1 MTMTTRLAVAQ
12 SSSTFHRLADSPRR
26 RRLLQAGFGLLA
38 GAALPARAASGD
50 TLSVAVIGGIV
61 LCGVW
66 ERLAPRLEQGSGLA
80 IRTVASAPKEGVVP
94 PFRKGEA
101 DVLLIHGSDESLA
114 LAYQGVSGPLR
125 VWGANEH
132 VIVGPSEDPAGIK
145 GLSDGAAA
153 LARIAATKASMI
165 GFRDPGSHGVLQNLI
180 RRSGVPVS
188 SEWLLVDTLPDS
200 HQVLELASRR
210 RAYVIVGHIPVV
222 FEKLR
227 GDGLQV
233 LVHGDPRMRRPYVV
247 LEPGPR
253 HPAPDEKRIAARRF
267 AEYLVSTAGQA
278 DLVEA
283 DRAAGGPWIFP
294 LAAT

>member
-1 MTMTTRLAVAQ
+1 MSMTTRPAVAQ
-12 SSSTFHRLADSPRR
+12 SFPTFSESAKRHQR

-38 GAALPARAASGD
+38 SAALPARAASGD

-66 ERLAPRLEQGSGLA
+66 ERLAPKLEQGTGLS
-80 IRTVASAPKEGVVP
+80 IRTVANAPKEGVVP
-94 PFRKGEA
+94 PFRTGEA

-114 LAYQGVSGPLR
+114 LAYQSVSGPLR

-132 VIVGPSEDPAGIK
+132 VIVGPSEDPVGIR
-145 GLSDGAAA
+145 GVSDGATA
-153 LARIAATKASMI
+153 LTRIAAARAPMI

-180 RRSGVPVS
+180 RRSGVQAS
-188 SEWLLVDTLPDS
+188 SDWLLVDTLPDS
-200 HQVLELASRR
+200 HQVLELASQR

-227 GDGLQV
+227 GDGLDV
-233 LVHGDPRMRRPYVV
+233 LVRGDPRMRRPYVV
-247 LEPGPR
+247 LEPGSR
-253 HPAPDEKRIAARRF
+253 HPATDEKRAAARRF

-278 DLVEA
+278 DLMEA

>member
-1 MTMTTRLAVAQ
+1 MKALEEMMTMRIPTNTLEPSTQ
-12 SSSTFHRLADSPRR
+12 SGR
-26 RRLLQAGFGLLA
+26 RRLLQAGLA
-38 GAALPARAASGD
+38 FSAGSVLPVRAASD
-50 TLSVAVIGGIV
+50 DALRVAVIGGIV

-66 ERLAPRLEQGSGLA
+66 ERLAPRLERGVGLS

-114 LAYQGVSGPLR
+114 LAYQGISGPLR

-132 VIVGPSEDPAGIK
+132 VIVGPAEDPAGVR
-145 GLSDGAAA
+145 GLTDGAAA
-153 LARIAATKASMI
+153 LKRIAAARASMI

-180 RRSGVPVS
+180 RRSGVSVS
-188 SEWLLVDTLPDS
+188 PDWLLVDTLPEA
-200 HQVLELASRR
+200 HQVLELASQR
-210 RAYVIVGHIPVV
+210 RAYVIVGHIPVM

-227 GDGLQV
+227 GEGLEV
-233 LVHGDPRMRRPYVV
+233 LVRGDPRMRRPYVV

-253 HPAPDEKRIAARRF
+253 HPAQEERRAAARRF
-267 AEYLVSTAGQA
+267 ADYLISDSGQA
-278 DLVEA
+278 DLVTA

-294 LAAT
+294 LAIG